1 MNNNLQQLTE
11 TKSALIA
18 QEPFIASLLYG
29 LVQESSYDPAFPTA
43 ATDGEVIK
51 VGDWF
56 NGQPPQERMFVLA
69 HEVLHCMFDHM
80 GRSKLYTERGFG
92 PDMLPYDADR
102 MNQAQD
108 YVINAILK
116 DAGIGRMPEEGLYDP
131 KYTADMLPDVV
142 YTMLPASQTKPKNS
156 GQPGAD
162 SGHGGFDQHLPK
174 PGPAQDPVGAAQREQ
189 AIVAAANTA
198 KAVGKLSGALARIVG
213 EIIEPKKNWRDILKD
228 MLVSSAGRDELSW
241 AKPRRRSLA
250 LAPHIPMP
258 GRTGFSMG
266 TLVLAVDTSGSIGDH
281 EMALFVGAMKEIVEQ
296 IRPREMH
303 VCWWD
308 TKACCEQVEDLDD
321 LSQLH
326 PVGGGGTVYD
336 CAIDEI
342 IALDLDPDAVV
353 CLTDGYIHVSHTS
366 VPWPHIT
373 ATTGEDMPFG
383 RNVKMEE

>member
-1 MNNNLQQLTE
+1 MNKIPNELVE

-29 LVQESSYDPAFPTA
+29 LVKDTSYDTAFPTA
-43 ATDGEVIK
+43 ATDGETIK
-51 VGDWF
+51 IGDWF
-56 NGQPPQERMFVLA
+56 LGQPAQERVFVLA
-69 HEVLHCMFDHM
+69 HEVLHVMFDHP
-80 GRSKLYTERGFG
+80 GRSKLYSERGFG

-102 MNQAQD
+102 MNRAQD

-116 DAGIGRMPEEGLYDP
+116 DANIGRMPKEGLHDH

-142 YTMLPASQTKPKNS
+142 YTMLPASDPKD
-156 GQPGAD
+156 GDGGG

-213 EIIEPKKNWRDILKD
+213 EIVEPKKNWRDILKD

-266 TLVLAVDTSGSIGDH
+266 TLVLAVDTSGSIGEH
-281 EMALFVGAMKEIVEQ
+281 EMSLFVGAMKEIVEQ

-353 CLTDGYIHVSHTS
+353 CMTDGYIRVSHTG

-373 ATTGEDMPFG
+373 VTTGDDMPFG